1 MGFFAKNFPHE
12 VLCSFSHG
20 IFRQQNSALRNFS
33 LRFFL
38 FLFAGEFVLSL
49 WFFRPFLC
57 EDFPFPFAGVFR
69 PFLLGVSLSFPA
81 GFSCFSPRFSV
92 SHARKNSRGFP
103 GVFFCFEPLLT
114 KRSSVPDRRWSRHS
128 PNRTYNSP
136 SRKPKADR

>member
-92 SHARKNSRGFP
+92 RHATKKTPRIIRGVSALFTFSR
-103 GVFFCFEPLLT
+103 T
-114 KRSSVPDRRWSRHS
+114 HSSDPDRRSSRHS

-136 SRKPKADR
+136 NRKPRADR